1 MRSKKRLAT
10 MKRLKGDEKGLQAL
24 KEFIPKRQN
33 ERDMEMKGTI
43 HSYNKKAEKAL
54 SALANNRD
62 RKLNAKAKKDEALNS
77 STTMVDNLM
86 DEHINE
92 QADKIK
98 GMIRK
103 RVARKKLATLKSQP
117 LNYINDTENVNEE
130 AEKNKQMKGALKKL
144 GFNKD
149 KRQYQ
154 RARKEAGLP
163 PSRARPGIVS
173 RGNDKND
180 SWIEQMIEG
189 EGPHLDSLAKA
200 AKTPHLP
207 SDYKPPARSKDDS
220 EIRPPTPPSPGFGK
234 VLSENLERAKAIYA
248 DILQGEPIATHL
260 VELQKISPRK
270 ITANAGAK
278 RVSEVI
284 RDIELEASL
293 EDITKRKGKRGKTSE
308 SRDAESVQQ
317 PSRPSRLPLRINT
330 KAPVAPGKIELAS
343 PLGKSLQ
350 RNHRASSGAP

>member
-1 MRSKKRLAT
+1 
-10 MKRLKGDEKGLQAL
+10 
-24 KEFIPKRQN
+24 
-33 ERDMEMKGTI
+33 
-43 HSYNKKAEKAL
+43 
-54 SALANNRD
+54 
-62 RKLNAKAKKDEALNS
+62 
-77 STTMVDNLM
+77 
-86 DEHINE
+86 
-92 QADKIK
+92 
-98 GMIRK
+98 
-103 RVARKKLATLKSQP
+103 
-117 LNYINDTENVNEE
+117 
-130 AEKNKQMKGALKKL
+130 
-144 GFNKD
+144 
-149 KRQYQ
+149 
-154 RARKEAGLP
+154 
-163 PSRARPGIVS
+163 
-173 RGNDKND
+173 
-180 SWIEQMIEG
+180 MIEG

-248 DILQGEPIATHL
+248 DILQGEPIATYL

-308 SRDAESVQQ
+308 SRVAESVQ
-317 PSRPSRLPLRINT
+317 PSKPSRLPLRINT
-330 KAPVAPGKIELAS
+330 KAPVAPGTIELAS

-350 RNHRASSGAP
+350 RSHRASSGAP